1 MPPHLLRAMVFTCD
15 SISPPSRSPVIPLT
29 LSRTGRRCLAATSA
43 AVTGDL
49 LLLLPALAF
58 LEGSFQQAPEPEDLQ
73 MAMLEDGLSAP
84 IRRVLDAM
92 SLETGPAQSAA
103 SAAPVRCTISIS

>member
-1 MPPHLLRAMVFTCD
+1 M
-15 SISPPSRSPVIPLT
+15 
-29 LSRTGRRCLAATSA
+29 
-43 AVTGDL
+43 TGDL

-58 LEGSFQQAPEPEDLQ
+58 LEGSFQLAPEPEDLQ

-92 SLETGPAQSAA
+92 SPVTGPAQSAA